1 MFPDAASIYPYLE
14 SPRTG
19 PTSMFCAELA
29 QRLECYVTAG
39 FPERLE
45 HSNLQ
50 PLPTTSATSDGS
62 QHPTDAHSQSPPLAF
77 VGANTAILYG
87 PTGELLSLYR
97 KTNLFRTDVSWATAG
112 HGFTVID
119 LPPPLGKTTIAIC
132 NDLNVQAQAE
142 WDSIED
148 GPYELAGH
156 CMREGTRL
164 LVVLNAWLKSDTD
177 ENEESG
183 DEGKDEEGSAVD
195 IDDDE
200 SCQQPDWSVLR
211 YWAARL
217 RPTWAHDSETDKVER
232 SKHQTDLNEPNDLT
246 IVLCNRFGHEG
257 GAMSVPFPP
266 SACAKIRQGQH
277 SPDHLQCF

>member
-14 SPRTG
+14 NPKTG

-29 QRLECYVTAG
+29 RRLECYVTAG

-45 HSNLQ
+45 HSDLRDRPQ
-50 PLPTTSATSDGS
+50 HFTDTHSSPLPA
-62 QHPTDAHSQSPPLAF
+62 L

-132 NDLNVQAQAE
+132 NDLNVQAPAV
-142 WDSIED
+142 WDSIEH
-148 GPYELAGH
+148 GPYELARH
-156 CMREGTRL
+156 CMQEGTRL

-183 DEGKDEEGSAVD
+183 DERKDEGEGSEVD
-195 IDDDE
+195 VDGD
-200 SCQQPDWSVLR
+200 SHQQPDRSVLH
-211 YWAARL
+211 YWAVRL
-217 RPTWAHDSETDKVER
+217 RPTWAGDNETEKVER
-232 SKHQTDLNEPNDLT
+232 SEHQTDLNEPNDLT
-246 IVLCNRFGHEG
+246 VVLCNRFGHEG
-257 GAMSVPFPP
+257 GAMSVPSPV
-266 SACAKIRQGQH
+266 ARAKIHQE
-277 SPDHLQCF
+277 